1 LWGASTVSSLGD
13 GMYLAALPLLAAT
26 LTRDPLAVSVVTFA
40 GWLPWLLFAL
50 PAGALVDRLDRRR
63 VMWTVD
69 AARALV
75 VGALTVAVLAGWAS
89 IPLLAV
95 AGFLV
100 GAGQT
105 LFENAAQ
112 AMVVAV
118 AGRDPHRLER
128 ANGQLVASLTVGQ
141 QLIGPPAGSAAFALA
156 PWLPFLADAVSF
168 GASAGL
174 VAAIKGQFQPE
185 GVPGGVPEDAPAG
198 TPEPHRPV
206 PGPPEGERSPTAEMA
221 APVVH
226 SPPSPPSPPS
236 SSPPPAVRNLRGE
249 IAEGLRFLFGHR
261 LLRACVLLVSASNLA
276 FMAGEAVLVLFA
288 TDELGLGS
296 RGYGL
301 LLAAVALGGLPG
313 SLLAARVG
321 GRVPPG
327 RLIVGGV
334 LVGAVVMA
342 CFGLATDPWVAGAA
356 YAATGAVWG
365 VWNVTLLSLRQAI
378 VPDRLMGR
386 VVGAVRLIGFGSI
399 PVGALLGGL
408 VARSLG
414 LRAPY
419 LLGAA
424 VLALAALAAIPVITT
439 DAIQAARS
447 EAGAGPSRPG

>member
-1 LWGASTVSSLGD
+1 MDNQQNPSSRSATLPTGGLGAGFRRLWAASTVSTLGD
-13 GMYLAALPLLAAT
+13 GMYLAALPLLAAE

-63 VMWTVD
+63 VMWSVD
-69 AARALV
+69 AIRALV
-75 VGALTVAVLAGWAS
+75 VGALAAAVLVGWVS

-100 GAGQT
+100 GAGQP

-118 AGRDPHRLER
+118 ASRDPHRLSR
-128 ANGQLVASLTVGQ
+128 ANGQLVATLTVGQ
-141 QLIGPPAGSAAFALA
+141 QLAGPPLGSAAFAVA
-156 PWLPFLADAVSF
+156 TWLPFLADAVSF
-168 GASAGL
+168 GASATL
-174 VAAIKGQFQPE
+174 VAAIPGQFRAE
-185 GVPGGVPEDAPAG
+185 GRSGRPGL
-198 TPEPHRPV
+198 R
-206 PGPPEGERSPTAEMA
+206 AEI
-221 APVVH
+221 
-226 SPPSPPSPPS
+226 
-236 SSPPPAVRNLRGE
+236 G
-249 IAEGLRFLFGHR
+249 EGLRFLFAHR
-261 LLRACVLLVSASNLA
+261 VLRAGVLLVSASNLA

-301 LLAAVALGGLPG
+301 LLAAVAVGGVPG

-321 GRVPPG
+321 ERVPPG
-327 RLIVGGV
+327 ALIVGGV
-334 LVGAVVMA
+334 LTGAVVMA
-342 CFGLATDPWVAGAA
+342 CFGLATNPWLAGVA

-386 VVGAVRLIGFGSI
+386 VVGAIRLVGFGTI
-399 PVGALLGGL
+399 PLGALLGGL
-408 VARSLG
+408 VAGALG

-419 LLGAA
+419 LGGAA
-424 VLALAALAAIPVITT
+424 VLAVAALAAAPHITT
-439 DAIQAARS
+439 PAIEAARS
-447 EAGAGPSRPG
+447 EVG

>member
-1 LWGASTVSSLGD
+1 
-13 GMYLAALPLLAAT
+13 LA
-26 LTRDPLAVSVVTFA
+26 
-40 GWLPWLLFAL
+40 
-50 PAGALVDRLDRRR
+50 
-63 VMWTVD
+63 
-69 AARALV
+69 
-75 VGALTVAVLAGWAS
+75 
-89 IPLLAV
+89 
-95 AGFLV
+95 
-100 GAGQT
+100 
-105 LFENAAQ
+105 
-112 AMVVAV
+112 
-118 AGRDPHRLER
+118 
-128 ANGQLVASLTVGQ
+128 
-141 QLIGPPAGSAAFALA
+141 PPAGSAAFALA

-174 VAAIKGQFQPE
+174 VAAIKGRFRPE
-185 GVPGGVPEDAPAG
+185 GTLAG
-198 TPEPHRPV
+198 TPEPHLPV
-206 PGPPEGERSPTAEMA
+206 PGPPEGERSPPVERVG
-221 APVVH
+221 PVVH
-226 SPPSPPSPPS
+226 STPSPSAGRS
-236 SSPPPAVRNLRGE
+236 LRAE
-249 IAEGLRFLFGHR
+249 IAEGLGFLFGHR

-288 TDELGLGS
+288 TEELGLGS

-301 LLAAVALGGLPG
+301 LLAAVALGGVPG

-327 RLIVGGV
+327 PLIVGGV

-356 YAATGAVWG
+356 YVVTGAVWG

-414 LRAPY
+414 LRAPF

-439 DAIQAARS
+439 M
-447 EAGAGPSRPG
+447 PSRPPGPRPASGRPGPASPPRPRRGRGPGSGGGRPGPPPRRTRRRRGPRSRPGRC

>member
-1 LWGASTVSSLGD
+1 
-13 GMYLAALPLLAAT
+13 MYLAALPLLAAT
-26 LTRDPLAVSVVTFA
+26 LTRDPLAVSVVTVA

-63 VMWTVD
+63 VMWSVD
-69 AARALV
+69 AGRALV

-105 LFENAAQ
+105 LVENAAQ

-118 AGRDPHRLER
+118 VGRDPRQLER
-128 ANGQLVASLTVGQ
+128 ANGRLVASLTVGQ
-141 QLIGPPAGSAAFALA
+141 QLAGPPLGSAAFAVA
-156 PWLPFLADAVSF
+156 AWLPFLADAVSF
-168 GASAGL
+168 AAGAGL
-174 VAAIKGQFQPE
+174 VATI
-185 GVPGGVPEDAPAG
+185 GGRFAPDGGAAAG
-198 TPEPHRPV
+198 AA
-206 PGPPEGERSPTAEMA
+206 GRSMA
-221 APVVH
+221 A
-226 SPPSPPSPPS
+226 
-236 SSPPPAVRNLRGE
+236 E

-261 LLRACVLLVSASNLA
+261 LLRAAVLLVSASNLA
-276 FMAGEAVLVLFA
+276 FMAGEAILVLFA
-288 TDELGLGS
+288 TDELGLDG

-313 SLLAARVG
+313 SLLAHRVAE
-321 GRVPPG
+321 RVPPG
-327 RLIVGGV
+327 PLIVGGV

-342 CFGLATDPWVAGAA
+342 CFGLATDPWLAGAA

-386 VVGAVRLIGFGSI
+386 VVGAIRLIGFGSI
-399 PVGALLGGL
+399 PIGALLGGL
-408 VARSLG
+408 VARQLG
-414 LRAPY
+414 LRAPF

-424 VLALAALAAIPVITT
+424 VLALAALAAAPVVTT
-439 DAIQAARS
+439 GAIKAARV
-447 EAGAGPSRPG
+447 GASST

>member
-1 LWGASTVSSLGD
+1 VAGSGLGGPYRRLWTASAVSSLGD
-13 GMYLAALPLLAAT
+13 GMYLAALPLLATT

-69 AARALV
+69 AGRALV
-75 VGALTVAVLAGWAS
+75 VGALTAAVLAGWAS

-112 AMVVAV
+112 AMVVSV
-118 AGRDPHRLER
+118 VGRDPRRLER

-141 QLIGPPAGSAAFALA
+141 QLAGPPLGSAAFAA
-156 PWLPFLADAVSF
+156 ATWLPFLADAASF
-168 GASAGL
+168 GASAAL
-174 VAAIKGQFQPE
+174 VATIRGRFRAE
-185 GVPGGVPEDAPAG
+185 PAG
-198 TPEPHRPV
+198 T
-206 PGPPEGERSPTAEMA
+206 G
-221 APVVH
+221 
-226 SPPSPPSPPS
+226 
-236 SSPPPAVRNLRGE
+236 PAVRRSMRAE
-249 IAEGLRFLFGHR
+249 IAEGLRFLLGHR
-261 LLRACVLLVSASNLA
+261 LLRTAVLLVSASNLA

-288 TDELGLGS
+288 TEELGLGS

-301 LLAAVALGGLPG
+301 LLAVGAVGGLPG

-327 RLIVGGV
+327 QLIVGGV
-334 LVGAVVMA
+334 LAGAVVMA
-342 CFGLATDPWVAGAA
+342 WFGLATDPWVAGVA
-356 YAATGAVWG
+356 YAVTGAVWG

-386 VVGAVRLIGFGSI
+386 VVGAIRLVGFGTI
-399 PVGALLGGL
+399 PLGALLGGV
-408 VARSLG
+408 VARTFG
-414 LRAPY
+414 LRAPF

-424 VLALAALAAIPVITT
+424 VLAVAALATAPVVTTSAIE
-439 DAIQAARS
+439 AARS
-447 EAGAGPSRPG
+447 GAGAGRTRPG